1 MSAEPTNQPQPSEPH
16 IRVLK
21 GQPTDAELAALITVL
36 GSIGS
41 PPPPPAPEP
50 TRWGLPVDKLRYPV
64 FSWQKITLQEM
75 IHMRQ

>member
-1 MSAEPTNQPQPSEPH
+1 MSAEPTDQPQPSEPH

-21 GQPTDAELAALITVL
+21 GNPPTPNWPRSSRCWAA
-36 GSIGS
+36 SAAR
-41 PPPPPAPEP
+41 PPPAPEP